1 MHRKLWID
9 YGNWHME
16 LWTTRASERGGAALG
31 KKSEKGLGGA
41 LSPYLVKD
49 DNVAKRGQERQF

>member
-1 MHRKLWID
+1 
-9 YGNWHME
+9 ME